1 MVVVVEGKISERSII
16 RLKIKTFDIEADGFL
31 DGEKAATTIHCICV
45 TDYQTGHVRTY
56 TDALPGYPSLA
67 EGLADLQDSD
77 VLVGHNILG
86 YDLRMLEKF
95 FGFVY
100 RGQVRD
106 TIVLSRMGYTDLL
119 GKDLRVTR
127 KKIKEFPESLT
138 GKHSLR
144 AWGYRI
150 GVHKGH
156 VNDTEDYSVCTQE
169 MLDYCAQDVVVND
182 ELFKFFRD
190 RWVGTLDPMDGEW
203 NAVSVEMDFVRAL
216 IEQNEAGWLIDTGKA
231 EELIDVL
238 QHELKT
244 LQEGLADLFPPFIV
258 PPSNPQYEWTVP
270 EGLEH
275 AIVWEPSQ
283 HDQWYNPGKYALKTK
298 LKVIP
303 FNPNSSAMVIHH
315 LSRKYN
321 WRPKKFT
328 PKGKPAFGSKVI
340 ESLPYEEAAA
350 LVRVGM
356 ISDRLSSMLGNSG
369 FITLL
374 HEDGRVRG
382 RVNHCGAV
390 THRCTHSSP
399 NSANITGNKAE
410 YGKEIRD
417 LFIAPEGY
425 VVVGADAS
433 SLELRMLGNR
443 MARFDGGKYANEV
456 VDGDVHVLNATTAGL
471 YQLHEPLPGESQED
485 FIERIR
491 NAYAKSMIY
500 AMNYGAGDKKLG
512 RTVEPPGSNWT
523 DKEATAAGK
532 KVRGLLLKGL
542 PALEKTI
549 SNLQAGYR
557 KDGSQFIVGLDGRLA
572 SNRSRHQAL
581 NTQLQ
586 MDGAVVMKWATVLC
600 RAEAIK
606 RWGRPGKTALWC
618 MVGHIHDE
626 FQFQVREDIAHEFG
640 RVAVE
645 SIRRAGKLL
654 NTICPLDG
662 ESKIGRSWRFTH

>member
-1 MVVVVEGKISERSII
+1 M
-16 RLKIKTFDIEADGFL
+16 KIKTFDIEADGFL
-31 DGEKAATTIHCICV
+31 DGEKAATKIHCICI
-45 TDYQTGHVRTY
+45 TDYGSGEVRTY
-56 TDALPGYPSLA
+56 TDAVPGYPSLR
-67 EGLADLQDSD
+67 EGLEDLRQAD

-86 YDLRMLEKF
+86 YDLRMLKKF
-95 FGFVY
+95 FGFTTDAMI
-100 RGQVRD
+100 RD

-119 GKDLRVTR
+119 GKDIRVTSR
-127 KKIKEFPESLT
+127 INPKFPESLR

-150 GVHKGH
+150 GEHKGH

-182 ELFKFFRD
+182 KLFGFFRD
-190 RWVGTLDPMDGEW
+190 RWLGELDPMNDDW
-203 NAVSVEMDFVRAL
+203 NAVEVEMQFVQAL

-231 EELIDVL
+231 AALIEIL
-238 QHELKT
+238 QKELKE
-244 LQEGLADLFPPFIV
+244 LRDGLEDLFPPFVV
-258 PPSNPQYEWTVP
+258 PPSNPGVDWEIP
-270 EGLEH
+270 EGLED
-275 AIVWEPSQ
+275 AIVWEPSD
-283 HDQWYNPGKYALKTK
+283 HDKWYNPGKYGLKTK
-298 LKVIP
+298 VKVIP
-303 FNPNSSAMVIHH
+303 FNPRSSDMVIHH
-315 LSRKYN
+315 LSRKYG

-328 PKGKPAFGSKVI
+328 PSGKPAFGSKII
-340 ESLPYEEAAA
+340 EALDYKEAAA

-356 ISDRLSSMLGNSG
+356 IADRLSSMLGGSG

-374 HEDGRVRG
+374 HPDSRVRG

-433 SLELRMLGNR
+433 GLELRMLGNR

-456 VDGDVHVLNATTAGL
+456 VEGDVHVLNATTAGL
-471 YQLHEPLPGESQED
+471 YLLHEKQEGETHEEYVQ
-485 FIERIR
+485 RIR

-512 RTVEPPGSNWT
+512 RTIEPKGAGWT
-523 DKEATAAGK
+523 DKQATAEGK
-532 KVRGLLLKGL
+532 KARAKLLAGL

-549 SNLQAGYR
+549 AALQRGYK
-557 KDGSQFIVGLDGRLA
+557 KDGSQFIVGLDGRVA

-600 RAEAIK
+600 RETAIN
-606 RWGRPGKTALWC
+606 RWGRPGKDANWC

-626 FQFQVREDIAHEFG
+626 FQFQVKEEIAHEFG

-645 SIRRAGKLL
+645 SIRRAGELL
-654 NTICPLDG
+654 NVACPLDG
-662 ESKIGRSWRFTH
+662 EAKVGRSWRFTH